1 MLLHRQFRVDV
12 HAEVAD
18 NRYWLDYAPTDTYCP
33 VTLGYFAKLCSG
45 AKPQHFRF
53 AGVELEALR
62 RTPAADIVNARLDAG
77 HNRTSLGR
85 FTMLETLHIVR
96 VQVEA

>member
-1 MLLHRQFRVDV
+1 MLLHRQLRVNV

-18 NRYWLDYAPTDTYCP
+18 NRYWLDYAPTDRI
-33 VTLGYFAKLCSG
+33 VLSHLGTLRSC

-62 RTPAADIVNARLDAG
+62 RTPAADIVNAGLDAG